1 MTSSIKKDLAQG
13 KIVPSLP
20 GLKKRVTL
28 AGYLSTYRDV
38 APVAALGGLITVGAF
53 HSVVE

>member
-28 AGYLSTYRDV
+28 AGIYQHIEMSPLSLHLE
-38 APVAALGGLITVGAF
+38 ALSLLVLFIA
-53 HSVVE
+53 